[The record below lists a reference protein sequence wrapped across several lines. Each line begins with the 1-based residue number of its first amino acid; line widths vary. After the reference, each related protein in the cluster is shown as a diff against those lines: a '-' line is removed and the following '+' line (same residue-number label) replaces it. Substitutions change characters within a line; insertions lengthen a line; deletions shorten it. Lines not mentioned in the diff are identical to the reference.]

1 MEFFVSDT
9 TAAAPAVLTEIRGR
23 VLIITLN
30 RPEAM
35 NAINTALAQGLLA
48 AVSQLDDDPNLTVGV
63 LTGAG
68 RGFCAGMDLK
78 AFATEG
84 GPKGMDQFIQKGS
97 QKPLIAAIEGFALA
111 GGLELALS
119 CDLLVA
125 AAGVKIG
132 IPEVGVGLFAAG
144 GGLLRLPRVLPY
156 GVAMELAL
164 TADPITAEQAHAYG
178 LVARVS
184 EKGEALN
191 TALALAE
198 RIAKNAPLGV
208 AASKQLVRMSLDH
221 TEEEFWKLQAPL
233 MGKVFTSNDAKEGPR
248 AFAEKRSPNWTGD

>member
-1 MEFFVSDT
+1 MSDT
-9 TAAAPAVLTEIRGR
+9 PAVITEVRGR
-23 VLIITLN
+23 VLVITLN

-48 AVSQLDDDPNLTVGV
+48 ATRQLDDDPNLTVGV

-84 GPKGMDQFIQKGS
+84 PPIGMDEFIQKGAK
-97 QKPLIAAIEGFALA
+97 KPLVAAIEGFALA
-111 GGLELALS
+111 GGLELALA

-125 AAGVKIG
+125 ANGVKIG
-132 IPEVGVGLFAAG
+132 IPEVNVGLFAAG

-156 GVAMELAL
+156 AVAMELAL
-164 TADPITAEQAHAYG
+164 TSDPITAEQAHAYG
-178 LVARVS
+178 LVSRLA
-184 EKGEALN
+184 EKGGALD
-191 TALALAE
+191 AAIALAE

-208 AASKQLVRMSLDH
+208 AASKQLVRASLDM
-221 TEEEFWKLQAPL
+221 TEAEFWEHQKSFI
-233 MGKVFTSNDAKEGPR
+233 GKVFASNDAKEGPR
-248 AFAEKRSPNWTGD
+248 AFAEKRAPNWTGS